1 MLDNR
6 TVSSDSDP
14 NVASDS
20 ARSQTLARGL
30 RILDLVAEASQ
41 PMSVAGIAEG
51 LGVHRSVA
59 YRLVRTLED
68 SSLLARNTA
77 GSYVM
82 GPHVATLA
90 RSVATD
96 LQSAAR
102 PELRLLADELEMTAF
117 LVVLDRAEC
126 VTLMTTEPRTPVASI
141 AQRPGSRH
149 SVLVGAPGIAIQTLL
164 TTAEREAHGIPSQ
177 ETPEVSSARESGYA
191 SSRGE
196 VIPGVTSVAAPVAG
210 AVPAAIAVLF
220 VSGSDDRAI
229 AERVRAAARMIAR
242 SVR

>member
-1 MLDNR
+1 MP
-6 TVSSDSDP
+6 SDSSP
-14 NVASDS
+14 
-20 ARSQTLARGL
+20 SQTLARGL
-30 RILDLVAEASQ
+30 RILDLLADAAT
-41 PMSVAGIAEG
+41 PMSVAGLADG

-68 SSLLARNTA
+68 SSLVVRDAA
-77 GSYVM
+77 GLYAI

-102 PELRLLADELEMTAF
+102 PELQRLADDLGMTAF
-117 LVVLDRAEC
+117 LVVLDRSEC
-126 VTLMTTEPRTPVASI
+126 VTLLTTEPRTPVASI

-164 TTAEREAHGIPSQ
+164 SSADRQSHGIAGPEADEVAVAREA
-177 ETPEVSSARESGYA
+177 GYA
-191 SSRGE
+191 SSHGE
-196 VIPGVTSVAAPVAG
+196 VIPGVTAIAAPVAG

-220 VSGSDDRAI
+220 VSGDDDRAVG
-229 AERVRAAARMIAR
+229 ERVRAAAATIAQG
-242 SVR
+242 VR

>member
-1 MLDNR
+1 MTDMP
-6 TVSSDSDP
+6 SDTSP
-14 NVASDS
+14 
-20 ARSQTLARGL
+20 SQTLARGL
-30 RILDLVAEASQ
+30 RILDLLADAAT
-41 PMSVAGIAEG
+41 PMSVASLADG

-68 SSLLARNTA
+68 ASLVVRDAA
-77 GSYVM
+77 GLYAI

-102 PELRLLADELEMTAF
+102 PELQRLADELGMTAF
-117 LVVLDRAEC
+117 LVVLDRSEC
-126 VTLMTTEPRTPVASI
+126 VTLLTTEPRTPVASI

-164 TTAEREAHGIPSQ
+164 STADRESHGIVGA
-177 ETPEVSSARESGYA
+177 EADEVAAAREVGYA
-191 SSRGE
+191 SSHGE
-196 VIPGVTSVAAPVAG
+196 VIPGVTAVAAPVAG

-220 VSGSDDRAI
+220 VSGDDDRAVG
-229 AERVRAAARMIAR
+229 ERVHAAANAIAR
-242 SVR
+242 GVR

>member
-1 MLDNR
+1 MP
-6 TVSSDSDP
+6 SDSSP
-14 NVASDS
+14 
-20 ARSQTLARGL
+20 SQTLARGL
-30 RILDLVAEASQ
+30 RILDLLADAAT
-41 PMSVAGIAEG
+41 PMSVAGLADG

-68 SSLLARNTA
+68 SSLVVRDAA
-77 GSYVM
+77 GRYAI

-90 RSVATD
+90 RSVASD

-102 PELRLLADELEMTAF
+102 PELQRLADELGMTAF

-126 VTLMTTEPRTPVASI
+126 VTLLTTEPRTPVASI

-164 TTAEREAHGIPSQ
+164 DAADRQSHGIAG
-177 ETPEVSSARESGYA
+177 PEADEVAAAREVGYA
-191 SSRGE
+191 SSQGE
-196 VIPGVTSVAAPVAG
+196 VIPGVTAIAAPVAG

-220 VSGSDDRAI
+220 VSGADDRPVG
-229 AERVRAAARMIAR
+229 ERVRAAAATIAR
-242 SVR
+242 AVR

>member
-1 MLDNR
+1 MTDMP
-6 TVSSDSDP
+6 SDTSP
-14 NVASDS
+14 
-20 ARSQTLARGL
+20 SQTLARGL
-30 RILDLVAEASQ
+30 RILDLLADAAT
-41 PMSVAGIAEG
+41 PMSVASLADG

-68 SSLLARNTA
+68 ASLVVRDAA
-77 GSYVM
+77 GLYAI

-102 PELRLLADELEMTAF
+102 PELQRLADELGMTAF
-117 LVVLDRAEC
+117 LVVLDRSEC
-126 VTLMTTEPRTPVASI
+126 VTLLTTEPRTPVASI

-164 TTAEREAHGIPSQ
+164 STADRESHGIVGAEADEVAAAREA
-177 ETPEVSSARESGYA
+177 GYA
-191 SSRGE
+191 SSHGE
-196 VIPGVTSVAAPVAG
+196 VIPGVTAIAAPVAG

-220 VSGSDDRAI
+220 VSGDDDRPVG
-229 AERVRAAARMIAR
+229 ERVRAAAAAIAR
-242 SVR
+242 GVR